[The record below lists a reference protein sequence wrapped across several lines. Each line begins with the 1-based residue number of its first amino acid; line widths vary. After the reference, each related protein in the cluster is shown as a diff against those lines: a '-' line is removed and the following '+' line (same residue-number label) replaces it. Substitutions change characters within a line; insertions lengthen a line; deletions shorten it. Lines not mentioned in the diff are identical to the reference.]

1 MFKGLGVVRELNYFE
16 IENKYKGGFLGMKV
30 LIACGRG
37 MKAISTEMNRRFKN
51 GTIKFEYVRR
61 MEEVNQILKSELG
74 IERVIITGESF
85 AEGRVVEED
94 KLREQLIELSDTLSN
109 YKTSV
114 VFVISSDEI
123 GPVIEEELFNYGD
136 RVRIVKHSASYT
148 VKLFERLTLTDITRI
163 ENTYESNVLT
173 SVEDVSTVK
182 VEDDKEDIFAQLG
195 TLEEVS
201 PQQEEV
207 EVFEEEEDDF
217 ILPEDSE
224 DRRSIQFKSQSE
236 YGNIYTPTF
245 ESSAAPKQDV
255 EDMQVFETDDIL
267 SGLEDED
274 FGLGEVEQEEVEE
287 DEEEDFGT
295 LVDDLDFEPMVYED
309 IEELEKAPQ
318 ELDEQETLEETEPLE
333 EVEEPQEEIEEVV
346 ENEPNSHSEENLN
359 RGIGDIGDMDK
370 NETTDVFGVFNDDMY
385 SQGSYDE
392 PEEEVEE
399 EVEEEEVESEPEPEL
414 PQVPKA
420 PQTQAIQVNEPKKG
434 KFLSKLFGGKG
445 KGKGKEVG
453 NTVGNGLGVGKKGS
467 QDNVNYADGNSVIAS
482 RGLEVEDGG
491 NFNDSLYNRTEGT
504 DLDIRAN
511 MTQKELEEITELLNK
526 LSNRHANYVFT
537 GTRGAGATSIAYN
550 VSALLCNL
558 GFSILYVDCDTNYR
572 PLSYMTYDLFTMVHV
587 NDETSES
594 YVKAVGS
601 PLNIE
606 NHAHIVMP
614 GFHAITMGLEQ
625 DTTNIPQ
632 IVDKQKFRRFSGM
645 VRDRYDF
652 VIYDM
657 PFEFLLTTGIE
668 TAFVADSIVTVVDAN
683 TKGLMELL
691 VKFGNIENEDTR
703 MLLFSKASILM
714 NKYRKETL
722 YFGKHFKKQESLLEQ
737 LDNIGEEVTGAEADF
752 RFVNMKCLGVF
763 PFVNEMDNCWF
774 TNNIPIANKAIN
786 QQMLSVVRA
795 MLGGE

>member
-1 MFKGLGVVRELNYFE
+1 
-16 IENKYKGGFLGMKV
+16 MKV

-37 MKAISTEMNRRFKN
+37 MKAISTEMDRRFKN

-61 MEEVNQILKSELG
+61 MEEVNQILKSQLG

-94 KLREQLIELSDTLSN
+94 KLREQLIELSDTLSS

-195 TLEEVS
+195 ELEEVS
-201 PQQEEV
+201 RQEEV

-217 ILPEDSE
+217 MLPEDRE
-224 DRRSIQFKSQSE
+224 DRRSITFKSQSE

-255 EDMQVFETDDIL
+255 EDMQVFETEDIL
-267 SGLEDED
+267 SGLEDEEFELD
-274 FGLGEVEQEEVEE
+274 EIEEET
-287 DEEEDFGT
+287 EEDFGS

-309 IEELEKAPQ
+309 IKELEQEPQ
-318 ELDEQETLEETEPLE
+318 EQETQEVE
-333 EVEEPQEEIEEVV
+333 EVEEIEEPQEEIEEVV
-346 ENEPNSHSEENLN
+346 ENEPDRDLEESLN

-414 PQVPKA
+414 PKVPKA
-420 PQTQAIQVNEPKKG
+420 PQANEVKANQPKKG

-445 KGKGKEVG
+445 KGKEVG
-453 NTVGNGLGVGKKGS
+453 SMQGASMGVGKKGNQENITYS
-467 QDNVNYADGNSVIAS
+467 DGNSVIAS

-668 TAFVADSIVTVVDAN
+668 TAFVADSIITVVDAN

-737 LDNIGEEVTGAEADF
+737 LDNIGEEITGAEADF

-763 PFVNEMDNCWF
+763 PFVNDMDNCWF